1 MGKYKYYKIKT
12 IKDWSGEDWDVYD
25 ERKTPS
31 GIMINR
37 GWPYSL
43 TPKDGI
49 GGQFTYILTPEV
61 VAFVKTHSITEVEQQ
76 LGLSTSMVAKFR
88 RTLGIQNRFIYRD
101 DQWILE
107 HQDELLYDSLEALK
121 IKYGFKRTQV
131 YQHKKWLAELIDIP
145 AKKRLRAGRLEVLR
159 EQWFND
165 HKSQMLNMTAQ
176 EIVEAFQVSLF
187 IAKNAYD
194 RICLERGEKTFSEK
208 FKQGKRNKQQ
218 WLLDHQDEL
227 LHSGKTVVEL
237 AKQFKKTNGQIL
249 RAKAKLR
256 EILKIPKVVEQNET
270 WLLAHQEVLLN
281 PNFSKQELAEKL
293 GIEPSQVDRKKGKLK
308 KLLNIPHHVDQVQA
322 WRLRNQE
329 VLLSLHLTI
338 PEIAKML
345 DRKEKYIVK
354 NRMILREFLN
364 ISIEDQKKAWV
375 LEHQQDLEQ
384 LSIEKFQEKYQ
395 IGRFV
400 VQGYRKLLI
409 ELKQKAAINE

>member
-43 TPKDGI
+43 TPRDGI
-49 GGQFTYILTPEV
+49 GGQFTHILTSEIV
-61 VAFVKTHSITEVEQQ
+61 EFVKVHSITEVEQQ
-76 LGLSTSMVAKFR
+76 LGLSNSLVAKFR
-88 RTLGIQNRFIYRD
+88 RTLGIQNKFFYRD
-101 DQWILE
+101 DQWLLE
-107 HQDELLYDSLEALK
+107 HQDELLYDDLATLK
-121 IKYGFKRTQV
+121 RKYDLNRHQV

-145 AKKRLRAGRLEVLR
+145 AKKRLRAGRIEVLR

-176 EIVEAFQVSLF
+176 EIVETFHVSLF

-194 RICLERGEKTFSEK
+194 RICLERGKNTFSEQ
-208 FKQGKRNKQQ
+208 FKQEKQDKKQ

-227 LHSGKTVVEL
+227 LNSGKTVEVL

-256 EILKIPKVVEQNET
+256 EMLKTPKVTDRNAA
-270 WLLAHQEVLLN
+270 WLLEHQETLLN
-281 PNFSKQELAEKL
+281 PNFSKEELAEKL
-293 GIEPSQVDRKKGKLK
+293 NIELSQVYRKKGQLK
-308 KLLNIPHHVDQVQA
+308 KLLNIPLHVDQVQA

-329 VLLSLHLTI
+329 VLLSLHLSI

-400 VQGYRKLLI
+400 VKGYRRLLT
-409 ELKQKAAINE
+409 ELKQNEML